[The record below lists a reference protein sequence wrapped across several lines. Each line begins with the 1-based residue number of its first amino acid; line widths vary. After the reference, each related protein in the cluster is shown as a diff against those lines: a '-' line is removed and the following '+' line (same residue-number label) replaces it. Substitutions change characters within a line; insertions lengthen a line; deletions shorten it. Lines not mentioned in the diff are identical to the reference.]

1 MLGQVRASDTTLCMH
16 TFLLSKSVVST
27 PFLFTYTLCL
37 SSAVGDTEEGEVVSM
52 LAIVCALVNG
62 GEILSDSCTAS
73 QRT

>member
-1 MLGQVRASDTTLCMH
+1 M
-16 TFLLSKSVVST
+16 
-27 PFLFTYTLCL
+27 
-37 SSAVGDTEEGEVVSM
+37 GDREEGEVVSM